1 VWYFMEVKVPYGKD
15 FLRMDVPEGNL
26 VGVYGPNEVAK
37 ADYKVKLRDVLRE
50 KGFEEFLKT
59 EEEIVFVVNDGTRP
73 TPTAKILE
81 EIWPLL
87 KGREV
92 FFLVATGVHRGPT
105 EDEWHYIFGEGI
117 YKELSDRGAV
127 KAHDARQDEVV
138 CLGKT
143 KHGTDILINKKVAEA
158 SKVVVIGSV
167 EPHYFAGYTG
177 GRKAFLPGVAGFASI
192 EQNHKLAM
200 SAGAR
205 ALALEGNPVHEDMA
219 EAYRALGGA
228 DIFSIMAVLDREDD
242 IYAVTAGDLE
252 TSFAEAVL
260 KADEVFCVEVGGKA
274 DIVISA
280 APYPMDVDLYQS
292 QKAIESGKLALK
304 EGGILIMV
312 SQCRDGIGERGFFDL
327 LAGAKEPG
335 EVLEKIEGAYKLGYH
350 KVGKILEMERWAQ
363 TWAVT
368 DLADEIVETVHMKPY
383 HDLEKALSDA
393 FERQGKDAKVIVLPC
408 GSVTIPKV
416 AE

>member
-1 VWYFMEVKVPYGKD
+1 MEVKVPYGKD
-15 FLRMDVPEGNL
+15 FLRMDVPEGKL

-37 ADYKVKLRDVLRE
+37 ADYKVKLRAVLKE

-59 EEEIVFVVNDGTRP
+59 EEEIVFVVNDGTRA

-92 FFLVATGVHRGPT
+92 FFLAATGVHRGPT
-105 EDEWHYIFGEGI
+105 EDEWQYILGEGI
-117 YKELSDRGAV
+117 YKELSGRGAV
-127 KAHDARQDEVV
+127 KAHDARRDEVV

-143 KHGTDILINKKVAEA
+143 KYGTDILINKKVAEA

-177 GRKAFLPGVAGFASI
+177 GRKAFLPGVAGFASV

-219 EAYRALGGA
+219 EAYQALGGVEV
-228 DIFSIMAVLDREDD
+228 FSIMAVLDREDD

-252 TSFAEAVL
+252 ASFAEAVL
-260 KADEVFCVEVGGKA
+260 KADEVFCVEVGEKA
-274 DIVISA
+274 EIVISA

-350 KVGKILEMERWAQ
+350 KAGKILEMERWAQ

-393 FERQGKDAKVIVLPC
+393 FERQGKDAKVIVLLC
-408 GSVTIPKV
+408 GSVAIPRV
-416 AE
+416 AG

>member
-1 VWYFMEVKVPYGKD
+1 MEIKVPYGKD
-15 FLRMDVPEGNL
+15 FLCIDVPAGNL
-26 VGVYGPNEVAK
+26 VGVYRPNEVAK
-37 ADYKVKLRDVLRE
+37 ADYRVRLRE
-50 KGFEEFLKT
+50 VLEAKGFAEFLKT
-59 EEEIVFVVNDGTRP
+59 EGKIVFVVNDGTRP

-92 FFLVATGVHRGPT
+92 FFIVATGVHRGPT
-105 EDEWHYIFGEGI
+105 EDEWHYILGKEI
-117 YKELSDRGAV
+117 YNELLSRGAV
-127 KAHDARQDEVV
+127 KAHDSRRDEAV

-143 KHGTDILINKKVAEA
+143 KYGTDILINRKVAEA

-177 GRKAFLPGVAGFASI
+177 GRKAFLPGVAGFASV

-200 SAGAR
+200 SAGAK
-205 ALALEGNPVHEDMA
+205 AGVLEGNPVHEDMA
-219 EAYRALGGA
+219 EAYRALGSV
-228 DIFSIMAVLDREDD
+228 DVFSIMTVLDREDD
-242 IYAVTAGDLE
+242 IYAVAAGDLE
-252 TSFAEAVL
+252 GSFSEAVL
-260 KADEVFCVEVGGKA
+260 KADEVFCVEIDEKA

-304 EGGILIMV
+304 EGGILILV
-312 SQCRDGIGERGFFDL
+312 SQCRDGIGERGFYDL

-335 EVLEKIEGAYKLGYH
+335 DVLEKIEGAYKLGYH

-368 DLADEIVETVHMKPY
+368 DLADEIVETVRMKPY

-408 GSVTIPKV
+408 GSVTIPKMG
-416 AE
+416 A